1 MCILFSIFQFKPT
14 HENDPLGSYYVRI
27 FGNEIRF
34 EDLHGFDVDTLRE
47 KFNYLQW
54 LIELA
59 REHEIDATK
68 SVQFLDS
75 SLVIPTVVGLP
86 LKLEAQGNAVMD
98 VKVTA
103 ILLCLNIDLR
113 PY

>member
-1 MCILFSIFQFKPT
+1 M
-14 HENDPLGSYYVRI
+14 RI

-34 EDLHGFDVDTLRE
+34 DDFQGFDLDTLKE

-75 SLVIPTVVGLP
+75 SLNIPTVVGLP

-98 VKVTA
+98 VKVKHRQTA
-103 ILLCLNIDLR
+103 PLDYLQIEFYHFQKPFPLYDG
-113 PY
+113 